1 MGKDVVNK
9 RYTIEDGKV
18 RVISWNVSELYPTKI
33 QMSSMYGK
41 FGKYDGGFMYLDTDT
56 VREGVK

>member
-9 RYTIEDGKV
+9 RYTIVDGKV
-18 RVISWNVSELYPTKI
+18 RVISWNVSNLYPNKI

-41 FGKYDGGFMYLDTDT
+41 FDGGVMWQKN
-56 VREGVK
+56 EK